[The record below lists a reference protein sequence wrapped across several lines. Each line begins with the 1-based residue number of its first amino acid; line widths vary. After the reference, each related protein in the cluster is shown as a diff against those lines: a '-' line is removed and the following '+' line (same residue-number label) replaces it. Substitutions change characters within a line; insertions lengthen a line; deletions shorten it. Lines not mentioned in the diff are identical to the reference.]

1 MKKRFFPLVVILF
14 LLSACQKDESKRVLL
29 IGIDGLQYEQMQ
41 AIPTPNL
48 DQLNFTKAYAGGITG
63 TGTEQPTSSGPGWAT
78 LLTGVW
84 ANKHQVWSNDLYIAD
99 YHYPSFMFRT
109 KLAVPS
115 LSLSAV
121 MNWIVP
127 YFVFFIQE
135 VPTLSYLSLGG
146 DESVTSQAAR
156 RIVDGRSDVTFVHLD
171 APDHAGHAHGF
182 SPEHTQAVVDSDRLI
197 GELLAAVAQRQ
208 AEKPAEDW
216 LVMVVTDHGRQPV
229 SGFGHGSQTLE
240 EKTVFIGVNK
250 PDMNVAF
257 SYQGEGLLYD
267 DFDGLYGYPSQAD
280 VAPTIFR
287 HLGISIQPRWK
298 LEGVPL
304 MGDLGVIRL
313 MSVKDSDRDGVLL
326 QWINSAEVG
335 GAEVGSDI
343 KIQRNG
349 LLVATLASDET
360 QYWDSSPD
368 ERVLDYVI
376 SANGVDTQI
385 RVEY

>member
-1 MKKRFFPLVVILF
+1 MKMRFFPLVVTLF
-14 LLSACQKDESKRVLL
+14 FLSACQKDAGKRVLL

-41 AIPTPNL
+41 TIPTPNL
-48 DQLNFTKAYAGGITG
+48 DRLNFTKAYAGGITG
-63 TGTEQPTSSGPGWAT
+63 TETEQPTSSGPGWAT

-84 ANKHQVWSNDLYIAD
+84 ANKHKVWSNDLYIAD

-109 KLAVPS
+109 KQAVPS

-121 MNWIVP
+121 MNWVVP

-146 DESVTSQAAR
+146 DESVTNQVAR
-156 RIVDGRSDVTFVHLD
+156 RIVDGRSDVTFIHLD

-182 SPEHTQAVVDSDRLI
+182 SPEHTLAVVESDLLV

-208 AEKPAEDW
+208 VEKPAEDW
-216 LVMVVTDHGRQPV
+216 LVMVVTDHGREPV
-229 SGFGHGSQTLE
+229 TGFGHGSQTLE

-250 PDMNVAF
+250 TAMNVAF
-257 SYQGEGLLYD
+257 SYQDEGLLYN

-287 HLGISIQPRWK
+287 HLGIPIQSQWK

-304 MGDLGVIRL
+304 IGELGVIRL
-313 MSVKDSDRDGVLL
+313 MSVKDSNRGGVLL
-326 QWINSAEVG
+326 QWINSAEVD
-335 GAEVGSDI
+335 SDI
-343 KIQRNG
+343 EIRRNG

-360 QYWDSSPD
+360 QYWDSTPD
-368 ERVLDYVI
+368 EPVLDYVV

-385 RVEY
+385 RVE